1 MPNKIIL
8 FFTYCLCQSAILI
21 MLSFIVERKRDKAMK
36 GGVLVSRR
44 RSSIMS
50 AELKEQ
56 IAQELGFAG
65 TLQKE
70 GFGGVSSRN
79 CGNMVK
85 MAIELAE
92 RNLPKSKA
100 YK

>member
-1 MPNKIIL
+1 M
-8 FFTYCLCQSAILI
+8 
-21 MLSFIVERKRDKAMK
+21 
-36 GGVLVSRR
+36 SRR
-44 RSSIMS
+44 RKSIMS
-50 AELKEQ
+50 YELKEQ

-65 TLQKE
+65 TLQEE

-92 RNLPKSKA
+92 RNLPGRNMT
-100 YK
+100 

>member
-1 MPNKIIL
+1 
-8 FFTYCLCQSAILI
+8 
-21 MLSFIVERKRDKAMK
+21 
-36 GGVLVSRR
+36 
-44 RSSIMS
+44 MS
-50 AELKEQ
+50 DALKEQ

-65 TLQKE
+65 TLHQE

-92 RNLPKSKA
+92 RNLPNNNSNFT
-100 YK
+100 

>member
-1 MPNKIIL
+1 M
-8 FFTYCLCQSAILI
+8 
-21 MLSFIVERKRDKAMK
+21 
-36 GGVLVSRR
+36 
-44 RSSIMS
+44 SSQ
-50 AELKEQ
+50 LKEQ

-65 TLQKE
+65 TLHQE

-92 RNLPKSKA
+92 RNLPGNNMT
-100 YK
+100 